1 MQTRAPEDRRTSRW
15 RAAAVFFR
23 RAFVASCLLNI
34 LLLAIVVR
42 GYVSRNMAR
51 AILIDGELVCLVE
64 SEKAANQAREAI
76 VSAAK
81 GDFEGEASLK
91 QTWEDKPWPAKGE
104 KVCTNEEAIE
114 LLEPKLDVVVTAFAI
129 QVKGRDILAVPSQE
143 TAEEVLR
150 TLKAKFLAEG
160 ETPLEPQKFEVEP
173 VIAQVQVPPDAV
185 LTDIHTAT
193 EELLRGTTEP
203 QKYVVKTGDYPES
216 VAKANSMTVDQLYRL
231 NPGLKE
237 KADRNDIHPGDEWT
251 VAGPRPRL
259 VVITKKETT
268 RIVPVAFDVVTK
280 PRVSVPKGEVQVA
293 REGKE
298 GRKKEWIQAT
308 WRNDHIVAES
318 VKVSR
323 KEIIEE
329 PQEKRV
335 FKGTGPPASSG

>member
-1 MQTRAPEDRRTSRW
+1 METRAPEDRRTSRW

-42 GYVSRNMAR
+42 GLLSRNMAR
-51 AILIDGELVCLVE
+51 AILIDGELVCLVR

-76 VSAAK
+76 IAAAK
-81 GDFEGEASLK
+81 GDYEGEASLK
-91 QTWEDKPWPAKGE
+91 QNWEDKPWPAKAE
-104 KVCTNEEAIE
+104 KVCTNDEAVE
-114 LLEPKLDVVVTAFAI
+114 LLAPKLDVVVTAFAI

-150 TLKAKFLAEG
+150 TVKAEFLSEG
-160 ETPLEPQKFEVEP
+160 ETPLEPQTFEVEP
-173 VIAQVQVPPDAV
+173 VIAQVQVPPDAA

-237 KADRNDIHPGDEWT
+237 KANSNDIHPGDEWT

-268 RIVPVAFDVVTK
+268 RTVPVGFDVVTK
-280 PRVSVPKGEVQVA
+280 PTASMPKGEVRVP

-298 GRKKEWIQAT
+298 GQKKEWIRAT
-308 WRNDHIVAES
+308 WRNDHIVPES
-318 VKVSR
+318 VKVTR

-329 PQEKRV
+329 PEAKV
-335 FKGTGPPASSG
+335 ILKGTGPAASAG